1 MLVWPKSSSNKIS
14 CFVILQS
21 TLGPLLQNS
30 KTVAFHFAPNDQESL
45 KALYR
50 VMASHGIKFVSVCA
64 LPVQCSTNWAY
75 KPTGSWSLCCF
86 VINPWSDE
94 SMTVKIW
101 KSFMWTAV
109 WGNEQNCLLVRVYKV
124 GCKVTAIFPIDSLFT
139 DLHIEPGFICPR
151 AHGSIHSQ
159 ITTFL
164 ISSHEFSWRK
174 RRFKKKTFL
183 NS

>member
-109 WGNEQNCLLVRVYKV
+109 GMRQHKFTLVR
-124 GCKVTAIFPIDSLFT
+124 
-139 DLHIEPGFICPR
+139 
-151 AHGSIHSQ
+151 
-159 ITTFL
+159 L
-164 ISSHEFSWRK
+164 ISSSVNRGRIDCLCAFRTNWSFSVHSSYLYLKWIPPTTSTHEDSSLSE
-174 RRFKKKTFL
+174 RRTYFH
-183 NS
+183 